1 MGKFVCV
8 ILGTAHDQISLHV
21 GAGWLDHIQFSIRI
35 FNWFVLILQCKLAM
49 TSIHASLFIGT
60 Q

>member
-21 GAGWLDHIQFSIRI
+21 GAGWSDHMQFS
-35 FNWFVLILQCKLAM
+35 VKILSDVDFTM
-49 TSIHASLFIGT
+49 
-60 Q
+60 